1 MNAICLTFQFFFSII
16 LGGVLHL
23 IYLCFF
29 SGYWVKLNFANIFPS
44 WHQRI
49 IHQHLSFV
57 TPAYHLPTNFLRD
70 TSVSFANIFPSWHQ
84 RIICQHISFVTPAY
98 HLPTSFLRDT
108 SVSFAKIFI
117 SLLFEKIFA
126 LQVNVCLSTQKSYFT
141 VRKVSKVLTLI
152 QLVCLLVTSFI
163 TYKKAGD
170 NFHWRIYESWGIHSL
185 SWFHYSNL

>member
-1 MNAICLTFQFFFSII
+1 MNAICLTFQFFFFYYSRRSFTFN
-16 LGGVLHL
+16 LFVFFLWVLSK
-23 IYLCFF
+23 IEFCQY
-29 SGYWVKLNFANIFPS
+29 
-44 WHQRI
+44 
-49 IHQHLSFV
+49 LSFLA
-57 TPAYHLPTNFLRD
+57 PAYHSPTSFLRD
-70 TSVSFANIFPSWHQ
+70 TSVSFANKFPSWHQ
-84 RIICQHISFVTPAY
+84 RIICQHLSVVTPAY